1 MEGKGQGLE
10 ETHTPEEG
18 VGATLP
24 AECGAQGLSD
34 RVIPDK
40 PFIRFL
46 REKCEAERG
55 WREGLLG
62 KENYIFI

>member
-1 MEGKGQGLE
+1 MGQEEKGRDMEK
-10 ETHTPEEG
+10 HTPEEG

-46 REKCEAERG
+46 RESMKRG
-55 WREGLLG
+55 GSGGRGC
-62 KENYIFI
+62 